1 VRRFEFRLGAVL
13 RHRRSILEA
22 RQRELAQV
30 QADAAAIAAQIRQMR
45 RSRDLHQES
54 IRSASRGRL
63 ARTEMIRMRNYVNTL
78 WMRMLLAGRSLAEA
92 TGRVEERRRGM
103 VKAHQNVRALEILR
117 EKAQAAWQYQADRE
131 ERVFLDDLRLSP
143 GLLVSP
149 TSAGGES

>member
-92 TGRVEERRRGM
+92 TGRVEERRRVM

>member
-1 VRRFEFRLGAVL
+1 MRRFEFRLQAVL
-13 RHRRSILEA
+13 RHRQTVLEE
-22 RQRELAQV
+22 RRRELAAV
-30 QADAAAIAAQIRQMR
+30 QAQAVAIAAQIRQMR
-45 RSRDLHQES
+45 LSRDLHQES

-78 WMRMLLAGRSLAEA
+78 WMRMLLAGRGLAEA
-92 TGRVEERRRGM
+92 NGRVEERRRAM
-103 VKAHQNVRALEILR
+103 VKARQNARALEILR

-149 TSAGGES
+149 SSAGGER

>member
-1 VRRFEFRLGAVL
+1 MRRFEFRLQAVL
-13 RHRRSILEA
+13 RHRQTVLEE
-22 RQRELAQV
+22 RRRELA
-30 QADAAAIAAQIRQMR
+30 AAQAQAATIAGRIRDMR

-63 ARTEMIRMRNYVNTL
+63 VRTEMIRMRNYVNTL
-78 WMRMLLAGRSLAEA
+78 WMRMLLTGRSLAEA
-92 TGRVEERRRGM
+92 TGRVEERRRVT
-103 VKAHQNVRALEILR
+103 VKARQNVRALEILR